1 MAILLR
7 DATAFDADSVQAL
20 LFDHGPNPWNWLPP
34 EGVALTLQQLV
45 AGLCRGVLAE
55 DGTVLVGAVL
65 YRRADPYPSLR
76 PDDVDSAQCG
86 YIVEAVVH
94 RDYAG
99 HGIGAHLLQAAC
111 QQLADDGLAWVVADR
126 HEENGP
132 SAGMMRKAG
141 FSQLGVY
148 DDPTRRPSGSG
159 RTAVCGRHL

>member
-1 MAILLR
+1 MAIVLR
-7 DATAFDADSVQAL
+7 DATAFDADNVQVL
-20 LFDHGPNPWNWLPP
+20 LFDHGPNPWNWLPA
-34 EGVALTLQQLV
+34 EGVAQTLQQLV

-76 PDDVDSAQCG
+76 PDDVASAQCG

-99 HGIGAHLLQAAC
+99 QGIGARLLQAAC
-111 QQLADDGLAWVVADR
+111 QQLASDGLRWVVADR

-148 DDPTRRPSGSG
+148 EDPARRPSGSG
-159 RTAVCGRHL
+159 RTAVCGRYL

>member
-55 DGTVLVGAVL
+55 GGTVRGGAVL
-65 YRRADPYPSLR
+65 CRRADPYPSLR

-99 HGIGAHLLQAAC
+99 HGIGARLLQAAC

-148 DDPTRRPSGSG
+148 HDPARRPSGSG

>member
-65 YRRADPYPSLR
+65 YRRAAITPATALAPACCR
-76 PDDVDSAQCG
+76 PPASSWPTM
-86 YIVEAVVH
+86 
-94 RDYAG
+94 
-99 HGIGAHLLQAAC
+99 
-111 QQLADDGLAWVVADR
+111 AWP
-126 HEENGP
+126 GWW
-132 SAGMMRKAG
+132 
-141 FSQLGVY
+141 
-148 DDPTRRPSGSG
+148 PTATKKTAPRP
-159 RTAVCGRHL
+159 A

>member
-7 DATAFDADSVQAL
+7 DASAFDADSVQSL
-20 LFDHGPNPWNWLPP
+20 LFDHGPNMWNWLPP
-34 EGVALTLQQLV
+34 EGVARTIQQLV
-45 AGLCRGVLAE
+45 AGLAGGVLAE
-55 DGTVLVGAVL
+55 DGNTLVGAVL
-65 YRRADPYPSLR
+65 YRQADPYPSLR
-76 PDDVDSAQCG
+76 PDDIAPLQCS

-99 HGIGAHLLQAAC
+99 HGIGARLLQAAC

>member
-34 EGVALTLQQLV
+34 EGVARTLQQLV

-55 DGTVLVGAVL
+55 DGTVLVGVVL

-99 HGIGAHLLQAAC
+99 QGIGARLLQAAC
-111 QQLADDGLAWVVADR
+111 LQLASDGLRWVIADR

-132 SAGMMRKAG
+132 SGGMMRKAG

-159 RTAVCGRHL
+159 RTAVCGRYL

>member
-1 MAILLR
+1 MSILLR

-34 EGVALTLQQLV
+34 EGEALTLQQLV

-65 YRRADPYPSLR
+65 YRCADPYPSLR
-76 PDDVDSAQCG
+76 PDDVSSADCG

-99 HGIGAHLLQAAC
+99 QGIGARLLQAAC
-111 QQLADDGLAWVVADR
+111 QQLAADGLRWVVADR
-126 HEENGP
+126 HEDNGP

-141 FSQLGVY
+141 FSLLGAY
-148 DDPTRRPSGSG
+148 DDPARRPSGSG